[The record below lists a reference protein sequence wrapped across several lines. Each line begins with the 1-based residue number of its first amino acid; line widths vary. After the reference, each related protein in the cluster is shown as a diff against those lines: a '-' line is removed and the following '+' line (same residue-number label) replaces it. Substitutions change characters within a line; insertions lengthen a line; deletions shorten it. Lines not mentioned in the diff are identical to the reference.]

1 MGGFWCLVRS
11 VASSGRLPDG
21 VDEVDE
27 SAEIRDWGERE
38 TYEQFFD
45 QIQSYGI
52 EALREGVFPF

>member
-21 VDEVDE
+21 EDEMDDL
-27 SAEIRDWGERE
+27 AEIGERG

-45 QIQSYGI
+45 QIQSCGI
-52 EALREGVFPF
+52 EALREGVLPF